1 MAKLLQK
8 GIPDAPVVDDD
19 GELVGIFSEVDR
31 IKLVVQTFMPTQV
44 EWFFPDIN
52 MFSLSQQFL
61 GHRRRRYPVLDNGR
75 LVGQISKRDVLR
87 EALDLFEAWLSAI
100 CPSTRPMPSRPRD
113 CSRACRE

>member
-31 IKLVVQTFMPTQV
+31 IKLVVQTFMLTQV
-44 EWFFPDIN
+44 EWVFPDIN
-52 MFSLSQQFL
+52 MFSLAQQFL

-87 EALDLFEAWLSAI
+87 EALDLFEA
-100 CPSTRPMPSRPRD
+100 
-113 CSRACRE
+113 